1 MSAHENRLSKK
12 GTGPGWR
19 LGLTHSGKVQN
30 QPEALWLDPVS
41 LATEPRPNF
50 WTETRIGVSSPPGE
64 YDLFTH
70 GAPTGV
76 EADRLV

>member
-1 MSAHENRLSKK
+1 MRTRASCYFRGDLL
-12 GTGPGWR
+12 
-19 LGLTHSGKVQN
+19 LGLTRSGKVQN

-64 YDLFTH
+64 
-70 GAPTGV
+70 
-76 EADRLV
+76 